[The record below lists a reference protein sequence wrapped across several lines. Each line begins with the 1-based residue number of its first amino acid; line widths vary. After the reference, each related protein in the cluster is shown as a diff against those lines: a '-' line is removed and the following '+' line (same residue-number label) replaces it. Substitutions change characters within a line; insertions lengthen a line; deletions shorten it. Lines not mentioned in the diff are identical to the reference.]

1 MPVTEIWLD
10 NGMNLSGFWRK
21 PSEFLMM
28 EAMPYALGG
37 LDATAGNPAP
47 SFQNRGGAWSVRLA
61 VKSGARTVKVDVRQ
75 PDVAAARPVLRVK
88 ANPDIGL
95 AADMSATASAATDW
109 QTVTLNFTATAD
121 GGVRVELENPDPE
134 KPCWF
139 DNLVLT

>member
-1 MPVTEIWLD
+1 MPDAANDRCPVL
-10 NGMNLSGFWRK
+10 GFVPKK
-21 PSEFLMM
+21 PWIAFQINSEPF
-28 EAMPYALGG
+28 ALGS
-37 LDATAGNPAP
+37 LDATVGNPAP
-47 SFQNRGGAWSVRLA
+47 SLKLKAGRWPVRLA
-61 VKSGARTVKVDVRQ
+61 VKSGARTVKVDLRQ
-75 PDVAAARPVLRVK
+75 PDATAARPVLRVK

-95 AADMSATASAATDW
+95 AADVSATAGAATNW